1 MQDIMEERIY
11 LWSSIH
17 TPAPIQREYL
27 ERTGKLLFLSELN
40 EALQERLNS
49 TPIEGVKLLKLAEDL
64 LEFASSLRENK
75 DDPQTYIVQPGG
87 SPAFQAMLG
96 EVNTSPRYNQ
106 DHVCWLMYSHSV
118 LKSEDVPQADGT
130 VKKVSELY
138 HMGWTTV

>member
-1 MQDIMEERIY
+1 MEEKIY
-11 LWSSIH
+11 LWASIH

-27 ERTGKLLFLSELN
+27 ERTGKLVFLSELN
-40 EALQERLNS
+40 EPLQEQLNN

-64 LEFASSLRENK
+64 LEFASSLRESK

-106 DHVCWLMYSHSV
+106 DHACWLMYSHSV
-118 LKSEDVPQADGT
+118 RESEDIPQSDGT
-130 VKKVSELY
+130 VKKVAVFK
-138 HMGWTTV
+138 HMGWTVL